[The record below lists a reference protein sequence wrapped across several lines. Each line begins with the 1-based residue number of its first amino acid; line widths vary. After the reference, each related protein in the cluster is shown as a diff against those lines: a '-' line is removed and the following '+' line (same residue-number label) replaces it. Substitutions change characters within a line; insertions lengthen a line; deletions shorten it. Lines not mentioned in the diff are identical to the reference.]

1 MHREKKLALCK
12 IAVICGFF
20 LVGSIVFWPK
30 KELLQIIF
38 CGFVGYFL
46 FVARSM
52 AHELRT
58 LQDKNADLLSIIE
71 NKQAEFFSIQVI
83 SIEIL
88 VNLTKLKDKET
99 GSHLKRIQSYVRLI
113 AEQLKAESAYA
124 EYLRSRPHYVED
136 VSLASVLH
144 DIGKT
149 ATPRSI
155 LIKTE
160 RLSPDEFE
168 IVKKHTV
175 AAGKILRQA
184 SSTFFEQFQADSCM
198 TLACEIAHYHHE
210 HWNGHG
216 YPEGRIGR
224 DIPLSARIVAVAD
237 VYDALTSPRPYKQS
251 WPHHLAVAEIT
262 AQSGRQFEPAVVE
275 AFLRVEEQIRV
286 LAHTFATQ

>member
-1 MHREKKLALCK
+1 MHCEKKLALCK
-12 IAVICGFF
+12 VTVICGFF
-20 LVGSIVFWPK
+20 LMGLIVFWPT
-30 KELLQIIF
+30 KELLQIIM
-38 CGFVGYFL
+38 CGLLGYFL
-46 FVARSM
+46 VIARAM
-52 AHELRT
+52 ALELRV
-58 LQDKNADLLSIIE
+58 LQDKNADLLTIIE
-71 NKQAEFFSIQVI
+71 HKQAEFSSIQII
-83 SIEIL
+83 SIEML

-113 AEQLKAESAYA
+113 AEQLKADSTYSAY
-124 EYLRSRPHYVED
+124 LQSRSHYVED

-155 LIKTE
+155 LIKAE
-160 RLSPDEFE
+160 RLSPEEFE

-184 SSTFFEQFQADSCM
+184 SCAFFEQFKADSCM

-210 HWNGHG
+210 HWDGRG
-216 YPEGRIGR
+216 YPEGRKER

-251 WPHHLAVAEIT
+251 WSHQLAVAEIE

-275 AFLRVEEQIRV
+275 AFLHVGEQIRA
-286 LAHTFATQ
+286 LAQTFATK